1 MSDAVM
7 ASDGLCDYAFYDS
20 LYALGQNK
28 LTSSRLFSADLE
40 TFIRGASKYKK
51 TSSGMALAFE
61 HLNDAERDLKNV
73 TLTALGFFWWRKIF
87 HVGILN
93 TPELPKPTEWQ
104 QAIAV
109 LKELDNRLEP
119 QRALGHNAITVFAAP
134 FPDNDWGALLWRDTY
149 NLFHVNVLTR
159 SNKANFYPDLLIMPG
174 HYPFG
179 DNMIQDCLVMPPT
192 RHPDDAVPDH
202 ATRSYSYDLSNGA
215 FSLREFYASD
225 GGSRGML
232 SVTLKGRWAE
242 PKERDAMDFFAPC
255 THDASAESFGSYTE
269 VCKHSRYTSRLKYS
283 NSHYAMLARHAT
295 RKRTFAYDNE
305 EGFYDKI
312 CKVKEDV
319 QDVSFGIAAY
329 DVDYDDYGNQCGFLN
344 LYGRHSRLKTLRSI
358 VDYFRTLIDEK
369 FSERVCTSLA
379 V

>member
-1 MSDAVM
+1 M

-20 LYALGQNK
+20 LYTLGQNK

-73 TLTALGFFWWRKIF
+73 TLTALSFFWWRKIF

-93 TPELPKPTEWQ
+93 TPELPKPMKWQ

-119 QRALGHNAITVFAAP
+119 QRELGHIAITVFAAP
-134 FPDNDWGALLWRDTY
+134 FPDNDWSLALARY
-149 NLFHVNVLTR
+149 F
-159 SNKANFYPDLLIMPG
+159 NKANFYPDLLIMPG

-202 ATRSYSYDLSNGA
+202 AAKSYSYDL
-215 FSLREFYASD
+215 
-225 GGSRGML
+225 
-232 SVTLKGRWAE
+232 
-242 PKERDAMDFFAPC
+242 
-255 THDASAESFGSYTE
+255 
-269 VCKHSRYTSRLKYS
+269 VCRHSRYTSRLKYS
-283 NSHYAMLARHAT
+283 DSHYAMLARHAT
-295 RKRTFAYDNE
+295 KKRTFAYDNE

-319 QDVSFGIAAY
+319 HDVSFGIAAY
-329 DVDYDDYGNQCGFLN
+329 DVDYDDYGNQCGSLN